1 MRIIEL
7 MSKQNKT
14 SNCGLPHPKKNCGE
28 NLVKQLSL
36 IPEFFYKKIEKSN
49 VYNSEFIFKPETKF
63 KFFIVHLSFPTQQ
76 SSREI
81 CIYY

>member
-14 SNCGLPHPKKNCGE
+14 SNCGLPHPKNNCGE

-36 IPEFFYKKIEKSN
+36 IPEFFIRK
-49 VYNSEFIFKPETKF
+49 
-63 KFFIVHLSFPTQQ
+63 
-76 SSREI
+76 
-81 CIYY
+81 